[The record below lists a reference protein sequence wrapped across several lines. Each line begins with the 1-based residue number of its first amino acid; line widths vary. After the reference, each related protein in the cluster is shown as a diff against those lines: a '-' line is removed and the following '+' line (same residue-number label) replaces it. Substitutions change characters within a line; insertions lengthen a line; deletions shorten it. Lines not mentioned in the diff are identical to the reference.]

1 MYFVIASSL
10 MAVRVKNM
18 EESMESL
25 ERSLCDFVTLYGKEQ
40 QALKDKVEV
49 LESLLSICM
58 PNTPT
63 TVQSVR
69 NEVSASPKRLF
80 SPKIAHKR
88 IAKVSAAA
96 TANGTT
102 KLPQQLPNGVV
113 ASDVTLGQ
121 TSPSKAHPA
130 QLPKRQQAPARVK
143 SALSNSANIRLEDI
157 QSSPVHKAKSQVN
170 LAMESDGDDVSLA
183 IEKL

>member
-143 SALSNSANIRLEDI
+143 SASSSSANIRLEDI

>member
-1 MYFVIASSL
+1 
-10 MAVRVKNM
+10 
-18 EESMESL
+18 MESL

-49 LESLLSICM
+49 LESLLSICV

-88 IAKVSAAA
+88 IAKVSAA

-121 TSPSKAHPA
+121 TLPSKAHPA

-143 SALSNSANIRLEDI
+143 SASSSSANIRLEDI